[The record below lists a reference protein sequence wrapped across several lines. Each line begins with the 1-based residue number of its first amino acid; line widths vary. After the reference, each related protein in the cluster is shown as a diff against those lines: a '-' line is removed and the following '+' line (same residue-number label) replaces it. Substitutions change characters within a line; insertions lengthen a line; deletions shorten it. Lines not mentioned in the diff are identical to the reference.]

1 MAVFLARMVM
11 PFSRS
16 RSPRSMISRPTSWLS
31 LKVWLC
37 LRSASTR
44 VVLPWSTWAMMAT
57 FRRSWRMREGT
68 PKHMASRNA
77 GLYLLSWSDF
87 CCEPGGPRGWSP
99 PGLWAAPGPA
109 PPAPRAPATLR
120 FPLVAVS
127 ELVTGQVVIIPGA
140 GSYQLTV
147 NARGLPPG
155 SVHSVHLHFGSCPS
169 TGVHLAVLGTLVADG
184 GGSGSM
190 IVTVSRSYSGSG
202 RFVIVYLG
210 PSAGGPAG
218 CSPPGCRAPRS
229 GGLGRPPPRP
239 RDDAHPQ
246 QP

>member
-1 MAVFLARMVM
+1 MVGAVAGCGQVSTAARLTAGALSSTLT
-11 PFSRS
+11 P
-16 RSPRSMISRPTSWLS
+16 SPTGEMSPSPSPVPS
-31 LKVWLC
+31 P
-37 LRSASTR
+37 STTA
-44 VVLPWSTWAMMAT
+44 VP
-57 FRRSWRMREGT
+57 
-68 PKHMASRNA
+68 
-77 GLYLLSWSDF
+77 
-87 CCEPGGPRGWSP
+87 SP
-99 PGLWAAPGPA
+99 PA
-109 PPAPRAPATLR
+109 PPAPPPAPATLR

-210 PSAGGPAG
+210 PSAGALAG
-218 CSPPGCRAPRS
+218 CAQ
-229 GGLGRPPPRP
+229 LG
-239 RDDAHPQ
+239 
-246 QP
+246 